1 VAGSRLWYGTVQ
13 HVPLRVPAC
22 HLADK
27 PGDIRGLVARADK
40 LWANHKQQSHDLVAN
55 MDIAEEQ
62 PAGQTAAVQ
71 KKKPRAQGDV
81 FLEDI
86 RRAGTA
92 ASGGGLVVS
101 GSGSVSGGLTHSE

>member
-1 VAGSRLWYGTVQ
+1 MFRYMFLQ
-13 HVPLRVPAC
+13 PLPVTLRTLLGEQEPAYIRS
-22 HLADK
+22 LA
-27 PGDIRGLVARADK
+27 ARADK